1 MSRRILYPG
10 AVQPPMTILITG
22 AVHSMYL
29 IEATTSLKK
38 GVLSKGHSCNTCS
51 PGTLPINAGIDQM
64 GDPTIFDSSKD
75 VTLLNMGEYLGYR
88 NFRQGGLPKMDINLC
103 VFFSDLANPDVA
115 WGIKTEH
122 QQSRIQEV
130 ETLVSESLGIKTVLE
145 PTRLLR
151 PSWSSKKLQDSA
163 NRVLYYLER
172 NLPVPDALLNTRKD
186 WFDCN
191 GSDSIPAL
199 ERALW

>member
-29 IEATTSLKK
+29 IEATASLKI

-51 PGTLPINAGIDQM
+51 PGTLPINAGIDQT
-64 GDPTIFDSSKD
+64 GDPTTFDSSKD
-75 VTLLNMGEYLGYR
+75 VTLLNMGEYLGYS
-88 NFRQGGLPKMDINLC
+88 NFRQGSLPEMGINLC
-103 VFFSDLANPDVA
+103 VFFADLANPDVA
-115 WGIKTEH
+115 WDIKTEH
-122 QQSRIQEV
+122 QRGRIQEV
-130 ETLVSESLGIKTVLE
+130 EILVSEALGIQTVLA

-151 PSWSSKKLQDSA
+151 PCWSSKKLQDSA
-163 NRVLYYLER
+163 NEVLYYLER
-172 NLPVPDALLNTRKD
+172 NLPVPEALLTTRKD
-186 WFDCN
+186 WFDRN
-191 GSDSIPAL
+191 GADSVPAL